1 MGILISGESLKDND
15 GCKAINAPKFET
27 IITAICVNGH
37 ENEIRPEALDQVWY
51 FKCSTCGTIYVQ
63 SSKASTHEVKEG

>member
-1 MGILISGESLKDND
+1 MTVHIKDD
-15 GCKAINAPKFET
+15 GLMERGKREGINAPKFET